1 MLEDGSKLRDVLV
14 LADEGAE
21 LSVAIA
27 VTLMP
32 RLLDLLSA
40 PTGTACGT
48 VAFGRDRGFAV
59 AQVAVTADLT
69 LQCQRCLAP
78 LVVAVRGESQVFLLE
93 SEGDAERAPADVETM
108 IAPDGRLRVAE
119 LIEED
124 LLLALPVAPRHE
136 DAADCAPRV
145 NVLRPEAAAPDVQ
158 RPFAALGELLGR
170 DEPKRRR

>member
-14 LADEGAE
+14 LAGAGAE

-27 VTLMP
+27 VTRMP

-40 PTGTACGT
+40 PTGMARGT
-48 VAFGRDRGFAV
+48 VTFGRDRGFAV

-93 SEGDAERAPADVETM
+93 SEAGAERAPAEVETM
-108 IAPDGRLRVAE
+108 IAPEGRLRIAE
-119 LIEED
+119 LVEED

-136 DAADCAPRV
+136 RDADCSTRV
-145 NVLRPEAAAPDVQ
+145 KVLQPEAVQPDVQ

-170 DEPKRRR
+170 DEPKRRQ